1 MNFIINSSDKYGVT
15 ASVLCMLHCTATPL
29 LFMTQAHTSAVVHDV
44 PFLWLSIN
52 YIFLLISSLA
62 VYYSIQK
69 STKAFVKVLL
79 FVFWFAL
86 CFLIINEGFEGFH
99 IPEFY
104 TYLSASS
111 LALLHLYNLKYC
123 TCKDEECCTHNN

>member
-1 MNFIINSSDKYGVT
+1 V
-15 ASVLCMLHCTATPL
+15 A
-29 LFMTQAHTSAVVHDV
+29 HDV

-52 YIFLLISSLA
+52 YVFLLISSLA

-86 CFLIINEGFEGFH
+86 SFLIINEGFEGFH

-111 LALLHLYNLKYC
+111 LALIHLYNLKYC